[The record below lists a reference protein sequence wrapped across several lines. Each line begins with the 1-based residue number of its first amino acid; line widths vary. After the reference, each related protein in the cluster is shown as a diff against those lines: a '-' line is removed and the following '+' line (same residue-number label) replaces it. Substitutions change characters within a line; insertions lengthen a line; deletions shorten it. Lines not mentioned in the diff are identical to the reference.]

1 MKMTH
6 PGTITYVDADS
17 KTEKVIPIAEVP
29 QDLQFARNTKGEL
42 VPVVRVVAR
51 VAGNQR
57 FLRELGPRD
66 EFLRETVQRSS

>member
-1 MKMTH
+1 MTH

-17 KTEKVIPIAEVP
+17 KTEQVVPIAEVP

-51 VAGNQR
+51 VSGNQR
-57 FLRELGPRD
+57 FLRELGPQD